1 MPEVEGKLPEFI
13 DTHHPYT
20 WFYDHVSLWYL
31 RRLMHTGYHSTLRIL
46 AQENIPVYRFQ
57 CPSQCRYLIP
67 KEYVQR
73 LKTVYGSDAARARRL
88 SHTAAKRKGAPLSQ
102 ACPHCGK
109 KGRQWRAC
117 ISPAGKQQVRCG
129 HCKGNYTIGRRPPL
143 QATCVHCGNT
153 THQTRTRLTSAGNR
167 QVRCAHCKRSYTLQG
182 NPDAALA
189 PPDPSDAW
197 AALACTTEVETQW

>member
-88 SHTAAKRKGAPLSQ
+88 SRWTAKRKGAPLSQ
-102 ACPHCGK
+102 ACPLCGK
-109 KGRQWRAC
+109 KGRQWRCGFNA
-117 ISPAGKQQVRCG
+117 AGHRQVRCG
-129 HCKGNYTIGRRPPL
+129 NCKSYYTIGRRPPI
-143 QATCVHCGNT
+143 QATCRFCGKT
-153 THQTRTRLTSAGNR
+153 THQHRMGLTSAGNR
-167 QVRCAHCKRSYTLQG
+167 VVYCYYCKRSYTVQG
-182 NPDAALA
+182 DPDAALVQ
-189 PPDPSDAW
+189 PDPMEIW
-197 AALACTTEVETQW
+197 RVVGYTTEVETQW